1 MISDLNSIHNSITFS
16 VTSAEKS
23 FSSKT
28 NVLKI
33 PNFTTKI
40 PFDISLR
47 SKELS
52 RERKA
57 KHVYNKN
64 SLTRRFAKIYRDSA
78 HKLGTEV
85 TFGVFDRVAE
95 EMSGREYN
103 AMIGVNL
110 ELAERSHDLE
120 YALDHI
126 GKAFELLKSMRDRGF
141 SIEER
146 VYGPFLD
153 YLISMD
159 MVEEFHNFK
168 DVIREASPP
177 SVERLGYYEMLLW
190 IQLGDGEKIEELCS
204 TIDGNNGESLSILQG
219 KQYSFLRTLVLC
231 FLSYFEKINLF
242 GPYIQKIICLRYVR
256 KTRRIIF
263 RGS

>member
-1 MISDLNSIHNSITFS
+1 M
-16 VTSAEKS
+16 
-23 FSSKT
+23 
-28 NVLKI
+28 KI
-33 PNFTTKI
+33 PSFTTKI

-57 KHVYNKN
+57 KHVYKKN
-64 SLTRRFAKIYRDSA
+64 SMSRRFTKIFRDST
-78 HKLGTEV
+78 HKLGTEAM
-85 TFGVFDRVAE
+85 FGAFDRVAQ
-95 EMSGREYN
+95 EMSVTEYN
-103 AMIGVNL
+103 AMIGVYL

-146 VYGPFLD
+146 VYGPLLD

-159 MVEEFHNFK
+159 MVEEFHSFK
-168 DVIREASPP
+168 DVIREASPA

-204 TIDGNNGESLSILQG
+204 TIDGNNGESFSVLQG
-219 KQYSFLRTLVLC
+219 KQYSVLKLWFYVCSRTSKKLTFLIL
-231 FLSYFEKINLF
+231 KK
-242 GPYIQKIICLRYVR
+242 QKTICLHCVR
-256 KTRRIIF
+256 KTKRTIF